1 MSTNVITA
9 VVNNTVALSN
19 LKAADL
25 KGLEVGGMALAVTLK
40 GYTFAVSKR
49 VPGQLTD
56 YVCVV
61 GKGIKGLF
69 TFDTISDLKDCL
81 RNEVALITEL
91 NEEPKGAEVV
101 QVAPQDFSKVGVEA
115 TKNLS
120 DRLLEFLK
128 PTCPSVSD
136 LAYQVTESGNLFF
149 TKKTMKFF
157 GDTLGNYGTRMVQ
170 QQDGSWIIELFRRK
184 PVKHNT
190 GSSAYFDAVTFKRL
204 HSVTLKDGQ

>member
-1 MSTNVITA
+1 MSTNVI
-9 VVNNTVALSN
+9 NNTVALSN

-56 YVCVV
+56 YVVSRQ
-61 GKGIKGLF
+61 GKDLY

-81 RNEVALITEL
+81 RNEVALIIER
-91 NEEPKGAEVV
+91 NEVPKGA
-101 QVAPQDFSKVGVEA
+101 KVFQ
-115 TKNLS
+115 TKP
-120 DRLLEFLK
+120 K
-128 PTCPSVSD
+128 CPSVSD

-190 GSSAYFDAVTFKRL
+190 SSSAYFDAVTFKRL